1 MKARIL
7 PLLLALLLS
16 VCALAGCG
24 GEGDQYGDPNANRE
38 VPSDSVKL
46 ELERE
51 SNGKSVQMVGTE
63 LDPHFLTG
71 NVGRTMTSQADGST
85 VTVKESD
92 WNDYILPRMREMKL
106 GYIRTML
113 LPSWWAKEEVC
124 YTDKAYTWDSPKMQD
139 VYLVLDAAQE
149 LGMEVCLTI
158 WLWDCDYARLDAS
171 RGESWNDE
179 GWTLCPQGEGDTVF
193 AEVFADCVDY
203 LINTKGYTCIKW
215 ITPINE
221 PNSTYGAN
229 YSPVQAV
236 EAYASLCRE
245 IDRVFRE
252 KGIREKVKFSLSDD
266 ARSSTWLYQT
276 CELLQ
281 GVYDVV
287 NSHTYDFDESYTNAE
302 IVGEGAYCLKN
313 YVEAAD
319 EYGVPHVYGE
329 FGTNTYTGPSNWK
342 EPRRGL
348 QIARIA
354 ANMFQSG
361 SCGMSYWMLF
371 CYYWNWTGAD
381 ESIGNVMGLWGAAD
395 ENYNCYPVYYA
406 YSMLTRFVR
415 AGMEIYPVQTDDPNL
430 VAVGFRSGED
440 WTYLVVNDSETE
452 SKKISFLNNARFP
465 GAMKRYVYDQ
475 NNVPTDNKVIAS
487 NGTVTPD
494 GRVLTDMLAPLTF
507 TVYTTLPA

>member
-1 MKARIL
+1 
-7 PLLLALLLS
+7 
-16 VCALAGCG
+16 
-24 GEGDQYGDPNANRE
+24 
-38 VPSDSVKL
+38 
-46 ELERE
+46 
-51 SNGKSVQMVGTE
+51 
-63 LDPHFLTG
+63 
-71 NVGRTMTSQADGST
+71 MTSQADGST

-113 LPSWWAKEEVC
+113 FPSWWAKEETC
-124 YTDKAYTWDSPKMQD
+124 YTNRAYTWDSANMED
-139 VYLVLDAAQE
+139 LYLVLDAAQE
-149 LGMEVCLTI
+149 LGMEVCLTV
-158 WLWDCDYARLDAS
+158 WYWDCDYAR
-171 RGESWNDE
+171 DE
-179 GWTLCPQGEGDTVF
+179 GWTLPQKGEGDRVF

-203 LINTKGYTCIKW
+203 LINTRGYTCVRY
-215 ITPINE
+215 ITPVNE
-221 PNSTYGAN
+221 PNSVFGEH
-229 YSPVQAV
+229 YSPVQAI
-236 EAYASLCRE
+236 EAYVSMCTEL
-245 IDRVFRE
+245 DRVFRE

-266 ARSSTWLYQT
+266 ARSSSWLYQT

-287 NSHTYDFDESYTNAE
+287 NSHTYDFGAADSNQD
-302 IVGEGAYCLKN
+302 IVNQGTYCLKN

-329 FGTNTYTGPSNWK
+329 FGTDIYSGTSNWK
-342 EPRRGL
+342 EPSRGL

-361 SCGMSYWMLF
+361 SCGMSYWMLY
-371 CYYWNWTGAD
+371 CYYWYWLEQGH
-381 ESIGNVMGLWGAAD
+381 GNDNAMGLWGNAD
-395 ENYNCYPVYYA
+395 ENYSCYPVYYA

-430 VAVGFRSGED
+430 VAVGFKSGED

>member
-38 VPSDSVKL
+38 IPSDSVKL

-92 WNDYILPRMREMKL
+92 WTDYILPRMREMKL

-113 LPSWWAKEEVC
+113 FPSWWAKEETC
-124 YTDKAYTWDSPKMQD
+124 YTNRAYTWDSANMED
-139 VYLVLDAAQE
+139 LYLVLDAAQE
-149 LGMEVCLTI
+149 LGMEVCLTV
-158 WLWDCDYARLDAS
+158 WYWDCDYAR
-171 RGESWNDE
+171 DE
-179 GWTLCPQGEGDTVF
+179 GWTLPQKGEGDRVF

-203 LINTKGYTCIKW
+203 LINTRGYTCVRY
-215 ITPINE
+215 ITPVNE
-221 PNSTYGAN
+221 PNSVFGEH
-229 YSPVQAV
+229 YSPVQAI
-236 EAYASLCRE
+236 EAYVSMCTEL
-245 IDRVFRE
+245 DRVFRE

-266 ARSSTWLYQT
+266 ARSSSWLYQT

-287 NSHTYDFDESYTNAE
+287 NSHTYDFGAADSNQD
-302 IVGEGAYCLKN
+302 IVDQGTYCLKN

-319 EYGVPHVYGE
+319 EYNVPHVYGE
-329 FGTNTYTGPSNWK
+329 FGTDIYSGTSNWK
-342 EPRRGL
+342 EPSRGL

-361 SCGMSYWMLF
+361 SCGMSYWMLY
-371 CYYWNWTGAD
+371 CYYWYWLEQGH
-381 ESIGNVMGLWGAAD
+381 GNDNAMGLWGNAD
-395 ENYNCYPVYYA
+395 ENYSCYPVYYA

-430 VAVGFRSGED
+430 VAVGFKSGED

>member
-24 GEGDQYGDPNANRE
+24 GEGDKYGDPNANRE

-113 LPSWWAKEEVC
+113 FPSWWAKEETC
-124 YTDKAYTWDSPKMQD
+124 YTNRAYTWDSANMED
-139 VYLVLDAAQE
+139 LYLVLDAAQE
-149 LGMEVCLTI
+149 LGMEVCLTV
-158 WLWDCDYARLDAS
+158 WYWDCDYAR
-171 RGESWNDE
+171 DE
-179 GWTLCPQGEGDTVF
+179 GWTLPQKGEGDRVF

-203 LINTKGYTCIKW
+203 LINTRGYTCVRY
-215 ITPINE
+215 ITPVNE
-221 PNSTYGAN
+221 PNSVFGEH
-229 YSPVQAV
+229 YSPVQAI
-236 EAYASLCRE
+236 EAYVSMCTEL
-245 IDRVFRE
+245 DRVFRE

-266 ARSSTWLYQT
+266 ARSSSWLYQT

-287 NSHTYDFDESYTNAE
+287 NSHTYDFGAADSNQQ
-302 IVGEGAYCLKN
+302 IVNQGTYCLKN

-329 FGTNTYTGPSNWK
+329 FGTDIYSGTSNWK
-342 EPRRGL
+342 EPSRGL

-361 SCGMSYWMLF
+361 SCGMSYWMLY
-371 CYYWNWTGAD
+371 CYYWYWLEQGH
-381 ESIGNVMGLWGAAD
+381 GNDNAMGLWGNAD
-395 ENYNCYPVYYA
+395 ENYSCYPVYYA

-430 VAVGFRSGED
+430 VAVGFKSGED

-494 GRVLTDMLAPLTF
+494 GRVLTDTLAPLTF
-507 TVYTTLPA
+507 TVYTTL